1 MGEIDNFLKNLIN
14 KKVIDVESSE
24 QGIEKT
30 KVLLNIADKIWD
42 DAVADEL
49 KDKIVYDEKGNAL
62 IKKELIS
69 SVYISEAQP
78 DQSLIERPV
87 VDLVQQGGGMY
98 GIALVGY
105 TYIMEK
111 AGIRFYSMGG
121 TSAGGINALL
131 LASFSNKMY
140 QEKSVFKEDAQ
151 ATKSELLAYVIAN
164 TDFSKF
170 MGRQG
175 IIGKLQ
181 SMLFKNIKSVKIKVC
196 LLLFLVSTLISVYY
210 FFGLVFN
217 NNNGLSAFDIRFYDF
232 IVGTLTAFTPIILL
246 YIIFVRILGTRF
258 GINDGVA
265 FYDWIENILQD
276 PFINIKTTRD
286 LKNRIRETKF
296 QDALAKDCPRIVL
309 ISTNLTHNRIV
320 KFPDN
325 ANDYWYNYNEV
336 NPAAYLRATMSIPF
350 IFETFIPDGSHVLGE
365 NKNLKVQ
372 ARFVDGGMLSNF
384 PIREFHAKSSKK
396 PRFPTFGV
404 LLNET
409 DLDVELNKKN
419 SLRSGMFSIMSLGKF
434 ILSFISTFRNF
445 YDNDFIMNNSEIK
458 PRVVSVN
465 TKGFNWLNFWMPS
478 SDKEKLFHNG
488 AKAAIDQLKK
498 FEWDEYVKLR

>member
-1 MGEIDNFLKNLIN
+1 MGPIHKFLKSLIN
-14 KKVIDVESSE
+14 NKVIDVENS
-24 QGIEKT
+24 QIGIGKT
-30 KVLLNIADKIWD
+30 QRLLNIADKVWD
-42 DAVADEL
+42 DAILDEL
-49 KDKIVYDEKGNAL
+49 KDKVIYDEKGNAV

-78 DQSLIERPV
+78 DQSIIERPL

-98 GIALVGY
+98 GIALIGY

-131 LASFSNKMY
+131 LAAFSNKIY
-140 QEKSVFKEDAQ
+140 QEKSVFSQDQQ
-151 ATKSELLAYVIAN
+151 ANKSELLAHIIAN

-170 MGRQG
+170 MERTG

-181 SMLFKNIKSVKIKVC
+181 CMLFKNFKSMKLKC
-196 LLLFLVSTLISVYY
+196 FAFLFFASILVLVYY
-210 FFGLVFN
+210 FFGIVFN
-217 NNNGLSAFDIRFYDF
+217 TKNGLSAFDIRFYDF
-232 IVGTLTAFTPIILL
+232 IVGTLTAFTPIILS
-246 YIIFVRILGTRF
+246 YIIFVRILGKKF
-258 GINDGVA
+258 GINEGNV
-265 FYDWIENILQD
+265 FYDWIEKILQD

-296 QDALAKDCPRIVL
+296 QNALPTDRPRIVL
-309 ISTNLTHNRIV
+309 IATNLTHNRIV

-325 ANDYWYNYNEV
+325 ALDYWHSCNDV

-350 IFETFIPDGSHVLGE
+350 IFETFIPDGAHVLGD
-365 NKNLKVQ
+365 NKKLKVQ

-384 PIREFHAKSSKK
+384 PIREFHAKSSRK

-409 DLDVELNKKN
+409 DLDCELKEKEN
-419 SLRSGMFSIMSLGKF
+419 LHRGLFSILSLGKF
-434 ILSFISTFRNF
+434 TLSFISTFRNF
-445 YDNDFIMNNSEIK
+445 YDNDFILNNNEIK
-458 PRVVSVN
+458 LRVVGVN
-465 TKGFNWLNFWMPS
+465 TKGFNWLNFWMPT
-478 SDKEKLFHNG
+478 SDKEKLFQNG
-488 AKAAIDQLKK
+488 AKAAIEQLKK
-498 FEWDEYVKLR
+498 FDWNEYVELR